1 MSENLAIDFPVTTPK
16 RNFKGLP
23 KKLALPFFGRRVE
36 KNRGYDKGC
45 YQNVLVSTNAFLLVE
60 LLKSV
65 YLTSM
70 CVDLIVSI
78 EKKFDF
84 LSREF
89 FVWIFF
95 WREKKKKK
103 KRKILLFLK

>member
-1 MSENLAIDFPVTTPK
+1 
-16 RNFKGLP
+16 
-23 KKLALPFFGRRVE
+23 
-36 KNRGYDKGC
+36 
-45 YQNVLVSTNAFLLVE
+45 
-60 LLKSV
+60 
-65 YLTSM
+65 M

-89 FVWIFF
+89 FVSDGPFF

-103 KRKILLFLK
+103 KRKILLFLVVVVIERYLRTKVCADYDTHREREREFERD

>member
-1 MSENLAIDFPVTTPK
+1 M
-16 RNFKGLP
+16 
-23 KKLALPFFGRRVE
+23 E
-36 KNRGYDKGC
+36 KNRGYDKGY

-60 LLKSV
+60 PLKSV

-89 FVWIFF
+89 FVSDGPPFF
-95 WREKKKKK
+95 GK
-103 KRKILLFLK
+103 KRKKRDEKFCSF

>member
-1 MSENLAIDFPVTTPK
+1 
-16 RNFKGLP
+16 
-23 KKLALPFFGRRVE
+23 
-36 KNRGYDKGC
+36 
-45 YQNVLVSTNAFLLVE
+45 
-60 LLKSV
+60 
-65 YLTSM
+65 M

-89 FVWIFF
+89 FVSDGPFF

-103 KRKILLFLK
+103 RRKIPLFLVVVVYNREIFTHKSLR

>member
-1 MSENLAIDFPVTTPK
+1 
-16 RNFKGLP
+16 
-23 KKLALPFFGRRVE
+23 
-36 KNRGYDKGC
+36 
-45 YQNVLVSTNAFLLVE
+45 
-60 LLKSV
+60 
-65 YLTSM
+65 M

-103 KRKILLFLK
+103 KRKILLFLVVVVIERYLRTKVCADYDTHTERERERV